1 MDAFDWRGCYD
12 VGGLASTSLH
22 AGARD
27 ALGCRA
33 IGDLFDVGLL
43 SGVLR
48 RGNSRRAARNK
59 GSCSVVGR
67 AKASLIFRPPC
78 NSSVPQCDLSVSVV
92 VVCSSISP
100 PRHRGHTDTERNRI
114 KSLRSSRGG
123 CALVPARYCSRL
135 CNEGSVHPPSAS
147 SITDAAANTVNSSFG
162 RPITCTPIGNPFEVF
177 PAGTATLGSPKTLN
191 VCE

>member
-1 MDAFDWRGCYD
+1 MDAFDWGGCYD

-59 GSCSVVGR
+59 GTCSVVGR
-67 AKASLIFRPPC
+67 SKASLIFRPPC
-78 NSSVPQCDLSVSVV
+78 NSSVPQCDLHVSVV

-100 PRHRGHTDTERNRI
+100 PRRRGNTET
-114 KSLRSSRGG
+114 RSETESSHHEP
-123 CALVPARYCSRL
+123 LV
-135 CNEGSVHPPSAS
+135 
-147 SITDAAANTVNSSFG
+147 
-162 RPITCTPIGNPFEVF
+162 EVA
-177 PAGTATLGSPKTLN
+177 PGSPLATARDSVMKVASTRPVLLQSPTPRPTQ
-191 VCE
+191 